1 MAVENTFKVN
11 FDSHL
16 ILLYKQNHESQ
27 YKGIFSD
34 GHMCKKGIFS
44 DGHMCKKGIFFDI
57 LQKNR
62 KIIVNKLFSPCFF
75 HLISSSK
82 KYQSLTILWGLKE
95 LLLI

>member
-34 GHMCKKGIFS
+34 SHMF
-44 DGHMCKKGIFFDI
+44 KKGIFFDI